1 MTNEKGFTFTKF
13 ERKGELGLH
22 LTSNQFYVTHDTPLN
37 EYRYYDNE
45 EDRQEDIAELIDW
58 VERGYWENPTFDI
71 VNGQVD
77 F

>member
-1 MTNEKGFTFTKF
+1 MTNEPGFKFTKF

-22 LTSNQFYVTHDTPLN
+22 LTSNQFHVTHDTPLN
-37 EYRYYDNE
+37 EYRYYADE
-45 EDRQEDIAELIDW
+45 EDRQEDILELIDW
-58 VERGYWENPTFDI
+58 VERGYWENPTFEV